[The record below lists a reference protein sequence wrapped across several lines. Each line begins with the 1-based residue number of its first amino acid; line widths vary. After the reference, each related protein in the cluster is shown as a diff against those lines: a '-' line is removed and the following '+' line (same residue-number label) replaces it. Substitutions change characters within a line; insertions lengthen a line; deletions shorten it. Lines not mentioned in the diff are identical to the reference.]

1 MDKHKL
7 ESQLIDYID
16 GKLND
21 TERKLIEQELMQNAE
36 AFSLYEQLKEVMQLM
51 GTSQGLE
58 PSLKMRSSFDD
69 LLQQEMKDAKKTKVI
84 FFWPVFYR
92 VAAAV
97 TLLIVGVSLGFWIS
111 QYERQQ
117 DELEAVKKQ
126 LEESKQVMMAMLENQ
141 QSASQRVLGATVA
154 FKMENPDHEIM
165 TALVAAMNQDPNTNV
180 RLAALDALGKF
191 RQEPSVR
198 KALIESLSTQKDP
211 VVQIALIRL
220 LVEMKEKSTIG
231 ELERI
236 TTDEKMIKE
245 VKDEAHAGLL
255 RLS

>member
-36 AFSLYEQLKEVMQLM
+36 VFSLYEQLKEVMQLM
-51 GTSQGLE
+51 SSSSSLE
-58 PSLKMRSSFDD
+58 PSLKMRSSFND
-69 LLQQEMKDAKKTKVI
+69 LLQQEMKDTQKTKVI
-84 FFWPVFYR
+84 FFRPVFYR
-92 VAAAV
+92 VAAAIA
-97 TLLIVGVSLGFWIS
+97 LLIVGVSLGFWIS
-111 QYERQQ
+111 KYERQQ
-117 DELEAVKKQ
+117 DEIAVYKKQ
-126 LEESKQVMMAMLENQ
+126 LEESKQMMMAMLENQ

-154 FKMENPDHEIM
+154 FKMENPDQEIM
-165 TALVAAMNQDPNTNV
+165 TALVTAMNQDPNTNV

-191 RQEPSVR
+191 CQEPLVR

-231 ELERI
+231 ELQRI

>member
-51 GTSQGLE
+51 GTSPGLE

-84 FFWPVFYR
+84 FFRPVFYR
-92 VAAAV
+92 VAAAIA
-97 TLLIVGVSLGFWIS
+97 LLIVGVSLGFWIS
-111 QYERQQ
+111 KYERQQ

-126 LEESKQVMMAMLENQ
+126 LDESKQVMMAMLENQ

-154 FKMENPDHEIM
+154 FKMEKPDHEIM
-165 TALVAAMNQDPNTNV
+165 TALIAAMNQDPNTNV

-198 KALIESLSTQKDP
+198 KALIESLSTQRDP

-220 LVEMKEKSTIG
+220 LVEMKEKSTLE
-231 ELERI
+231 ELQRI

>member
-51 GTSQGLE
+51 SSSSSLE
-58 PSLKMRSSFDD
+58 PSLKMRSSFND
-69 LLQQEMKDAKKTKVI
+69 LLQQEMKDVKKTKVV
-84 FFWPVFYR
+84 FFRPVFYKA
-92 VAAAV
+92 AAAV
-97 TLLIVGVSLGFWIS
+97 ALLIVGVSLGFWIS
-111 QYERQQ
+111 KYERQQ
-117 DELEAVKKQ
+117 DEMEAIKKE
-126 LEESKQVMMAMLENQ
+126 LKESKQVMMAMLENQ

-154 FKMENPDHEIM
+154 FKMENPDQEIM
-165 TALVAAMNQDPNTNV
+165 TALVTAMNQDPNTNV

-191 RQEPSVR
+191 RQEPLVR

-231 ELERI
+231 ELQRI

>member
-1 MDKHKL
+1 MNKQEL

-51 GTSQGLE
+51 GNSPGLE

-69 LLQQEMKDAKKTKVI
+69 LLQQEIKDAKKTKVI
-84 FFWPVFYR
+84 FFRPMVYR
-92 VAAAV
+92 IAAAIAF
-97 TLLIVGVSLGFWIS
+97 LIVGVSLGFWIS
-111 QYERQQ
+111 KYQRQQ
-117 DELEAVKKQ
+117 DEIADIKKQ
-126 LEESKQVMMAMLENQ
+126 MEESKLIMMAMLENR

-154 FKMENPDHEIM
+154 FKMEKPDQEIVN
-165 TALVAAMNQDPNTNV
+165 ALISAMDHDPNTNV

-191 RQEPSVR
+191 HQEPSVR
-198 KALIESLSTQKDP
+198 KALIHSLSIQNDP

-220 LVEMKEKSTIG
+220 LVEMKEKSTIE
-231 ELERI
+231 ELQRI